1 MLQLTRNQTTRVA
14 LTLKE
19 KNKPEPF
26 EVFITREQN
35 KDSYPLGLTVI
46 LNNNR
51 STVLDVFVDDFIP
64 SGDYIYEVYSGG
76 DLIEKGKARII
87 SEENDTEFNAFT
99 TNEKI
104 FE

>member
-1 MLQLTRNQTTRVA
+1 MLQLASNQTTRVA

-26 EVFITREQN
+26 EFFITREQN
-35 KDSYPLGLTVI
+35 KDSYQLGLTVI

-51 STVLDVFVDDFIP
+51 STVLDIFVDDYIP
-64 SGDYIYEVYSGG
+64 QGDYIYEVYSGI

-87 SEENDTEFNAFT
+87 SDNNEIEFNSFI